1 MTTRPEL
8 NTTGSLLPGLA
19 AVALFVVMA
28 VAILRA
34 SFGDPQG
41 FAADAGITA
50 SIGYAMFD
58 LEMGSVPGESFLA
71 ALIVVAVALDAA
83 LDGSLLLAKRE
94 EDGSPVALLADGG
107 RRVRDRLRD
116 GEEPSDAENGT
127 DADANT
133 TTDADGRGDA

>member
-1 MTTRPEL
+1 MTTKPEL
-8 NTTGSLLPGLA
+8 NTEGSLLPGLA

-28 VAILRA
+28 VAIVRA

-41 FAADAGITA
+41 FAPDAGITA

-58 LEMGSVPGESFLA
+58 LDMGSVPSEGFVVT
-71 ALIVVAVALDAA
+71 LIVVAVALDAA

-107 RRVRDRLRD
+107 RRVRDRLAGDEDD
-116 GEEPSDAENGT
+116 GGEP
-127 DADANT
+127 
-133 TTDADGRGDA
+133 

>member
-1 MTTRPEL
+1 MTTKPEL
-8 NTTGSLLPGLA
+8 NTEGNLLPGLA
-19 AVALFVVMA
+19 AVALFVVIA
-28 VAILRA
+28 VAVLRA

-41 FAADAGITA
+41 FAPDAGITT

-58 LEMGSVPGESFLA
+58 LDMGSVPGEGFLV

-116 GEEPSDAENGT
+116 ET
-127 DADANT
+127 DD
-133 TTDADGRGDA
+133 DGGDA

>member
-1 MTTRPEL
+1 MTTKPEL
-8 NTTGSLLPGLA
+8 NTEGSFLPGLA

-41 FAADAGITA
+41 FAPDAGITA

-58 LEMGSVPGESFLA
+58 LDMGSVPGEGFLV

-107 RRVRDRLRD
+107 RQVRDRLR
-116 GEEPSDAENGT
+116 GG
-127 DADANT
+127 DAD
-133 TTDADGRGDA
+133 DEGGDA

>member
-1 MTTRPEL
+1 MTTKPEL
-8 NTTGSLLPGLA
+8 NTEGSVLPGLA

-58 LEMGSVPGESFLA
+58 LDMGSVPGEGFLV

-94 EDGSPVALLADGG
+94 KDGSAVALLSDGG

-116 GEEPSDAENGT
+116 GEASSDADRG
-127 DADANT
+127 ADAEAET
-133 TTDADGRGDA
+133 ESGGDA